1 MILGQNDQ
9 NLQNIILRNQNLT
22 WNLIDA
28 LYKATKVTNPKKLRD
43 IIKNYL
49 KRCADFAMALGKINH
64 YLLSLKRKSIIP
76 NLDIAYK
83 CLPFPQGE
91 HPKLLLG
98 DDLPKGIK
106 ELTETNNVSQCLF
119 YLNKCQQYIPWKFSK

>member
-9 NLQNIILRNQNLT
+9 NSQNIILKNQSLT
-22 WNLIDA
+22 WNLIDV
-28 LYKATKVTNPKKLRD
+28 LYKATKVADPKKLQD
-43 IIKNYL
+43 IIKNSL
-49 KRCADFAMALGKINH
+49 KRCADSAMALGKINH
-64 YLLSLKRKSIIP
+64 YLPSLKRKSIIP
-76 NLDIAYK
+76 DLDIVYK

-91 HPKLLLG
+91 HPKLCLG

-119 YLNKCQQYIPWKFSK
+119 YFNKC